1 MIKRFKEIFWR
12 VREAVHIFVL
22 LLAVVSCSKER
33 PQNMPPSVKVGE
45 AYGITRTAATIEGEV
60 TLNGKGKVSVLQLR
74 FGTCSGS
81 ADSCIVCD
89 PHDTNPVIKLE
100 NLSPGTLYHYF
111 LEAGNGSY
119 LATSQVKSFE
129 TAPNSPPVLADI
141 TQIYSGLLSGTFL
154 SSVTD
159 DGGEA
164 IIEKGVWFWP
174 QISEDNPLQGSE
186 NGVKMLSYSS
196 DPTVFHTKI
205 NGLEAD
211 AIYCVQAFALSA
223 AGEGRSNI
231 IRFHTGEPLV
241 VLDRAGTLA
250 EVIGASEAV
259 NLKRLSIKGDLNGSD
274 FAFLRGILGG
284 NPNHN
289 LGSSSHLKGVL
300 NTIDLSETNIV
311 EGGTPYDGYR
321 YTVKDAVST
330 GLFEGCVNLK
340 EISLPKSAVA
350 VELDAFSGCSGLEI
364 LTMPENVSEISHS
377 SGCAA
382 LKAVNVVESNAVYC
396 SKDGVLLSKDM
407 SELVWWPVAKLCSD
421 DFEWPQGL
429 VKIGDYAFKEYGGAS
444 VTLPGTLKELGAYT
458 FSYSALKSV
467 AIPDG
472 VTTLPKGLF
481 QNSAYLES
489 VTVGP
494 QMGYFSDYCF
504 SGCNLQRITV
514 GANTFLPYVSSKA
527 FGEID
532 LKGCSLYVPK
542 GCRKLYKS
550 SSFWAQ
556 FGVIAEVE

>member
-1 MIKRFKEIFWR
+1 MRARLEEIFWR
-12 VREAVHIFVL
+12 IRAVQIFVL
-22 LLAVVSCSKER
+22 LLAVVSCSEEI
-33 PQNMPPSVKVGE
+33 PQNLPPSVKVGE
-45 AYGITRTAATIEGEV
+45 AYGITRTAAIIDGEI
-60 TLNGKGKVSVLQLR
+60 TLNGKGEVSVLQLKY
-74 FGTCSGS
+74 GTVSGS
-81 ADSCIVCD
+81 EDSCVICN

-119 LATSQVKSFE
+119 LAASQVKSFE
-129 TAPNSPPVLADI
+129 TVQNSPPVLADI
-141 TQIYSGLLSGTFL
+141 AQIYSGLLSGTFL
-154 SSVTD
+154 SSVAD
-159 DGGEA
+159 DGGED
-164 IIEKGVWFWP
+164 IIEKGVWFWV
-174 QISEDNPLQGSE
+174 QKSEDNPLQGSE
-186 NGVKMLSYSS
+186 DGVKVLAYSS
-196 DPTVFHTKI
+196 DSVSFHTKI
-205 NGLEAD
+205 DGLEANV
-211 AIYCVQAFALSA
+211 IYCVQAFALSA
-223 AGEGRSNI
+223 AGEGRSNV
-231 IRFHTGEPLV
+231 IRFKTGEPIV

-259 NLKRLSIKGDLNGSD
+259 NLKRLSIKGDMNGSD

-350 VELDAFSGCSGLEI
+350 VESDAFEGCSGLEV
-364 LTMPENVSEISHS
+364 LTIPENVSEISHS
-377 SGCAA
+377 FGCAA
-382 LKAVNVVESNAVYC
+382 LRAVNVVKSNAVYC

-407 SELVWWPVAKLCSD
+407 SELVWWPVAKEYSD
-421 DFEWPQGL
+421 AFEWPQGL
-429 VKIGDYAFKEYGGAS
+429 VKIGDYAFKEYGGTS
-444 VTLPGTLKELGAYT
+444 VTLPETLKELGAYS

-481 QNSAYLES
+481 QNSADLES
-489 VTVGP
+489 VTVGV

-514 GANTFLPYVSSKA
+514 GADAFLPYVSSKA
-527 FGEID
+527 FGSID
-532 LKGCSLYVPK
+532 LSGCTLYVPK

-550 SSFWAQ
+550 SSFWSQ